1 MLEYDFYTL
10 STAYGTGYN
19 PFAGGI
25 RIDTE
30 GHREV
35 ILDKAREGWRY
46 VGFIPK
52 RQRAGGYMETIDL
65 VFERQCPET

>member
-19 PFAGGI
+19 PFVGGI

-46 VGFIPK
+46 VGYIPTV
-52 RQRAGGYMETIDL
+52 QRASGQIDEIDL
-65 VFERQCPET
+65 IFEREQG